1 MLLLFDIDGTL
12 LRGAT
17 DAHRDALHAAL
28 RAVYGIHDPRSPH
41 IDPAGRTD
49 LEIARAILLDLGL
62 DARHIDDHLDDLRA
76 ECASRYARLCP
87 RDLSQYVIPG
97 VSAMLAELDE
107 RPGVHLSLVT
117 GNLEPIA
124 RLKLLRSGLSHYFP
138 PGQGAFGSDEED
150 RTLLPAIARRRA
162 GHDGRT
168 YPRAQTVLIGDTPR
182 DIACAHADGLRC
194 IAVATGPVP
203 ADRLADADA
212 VAADV
217 PELKTL
223 LGSWLTASS

>member
-1 MLLLFDIDGTL
+1 M
-12 LRGAT
+12 
-17 DAHRDALHAAL
+17 HEAL
-28 RAVYGIHDPRSPH
+28 RAVYGIHDPRASH

-62 DARHIDDHLDDLRA
+62 DARHIDERLEDLRA

-97 VSAMLAELDE
+97 VSPLLADLDG
-107 RPGVHLSLVT
+107 RPEVRLSLVT

-138 PGQGAFGSDEED
+138 SGQGAFGSDEED
-150 RTLLPAIARRRA
+150 RTLLPAIARQRA
-162 GHDGRT
+162 RHNGRA
-168 YPRAQTVLIGDTPR
+168 YPRAQTLLIGDTPR

-194 IAVATGPVP
+194 MAVATGPVP
-203 ADRLADADA
+203 AERLTDADA
-212 VAADV
+212 VAADTAALH
-217 PELKTL
+217 ELLDRL
-223 LGSWLTASS
+223 LSKAPPA